1 MVDMPRLVVA
11 PIEMI
16 KPHEDFDPFR
26 VERLT
31 NRIEADGTQL
41 NPMVC
46 TMAPDGSLVLLDG
59 ATRREAF
66 NRLGLPHAIVQVV
79 VPATVSLGTW
89 HHVLQNGDVV
99 AFRQALADNS
109 GISLEADSG
118 TPRINVSGNGWQTVQ
133 PVGRSAN
140 AALNA
145 LVDCYHGQLTVTR
158 VTDPGVEAVTRTHG
172 EWVAIV
178 EFPSLTIDDVMVAA
192 TAADFVPAGITR
204 FVVPERALR
213 LNIPLEF
220 LREDD
225 KTSSKQDRLD
235 EILAKRARE
244 GRVRRYDEPVIIL
257 DD

>member
-1 MVDMPRLVVA
+1 MEQMPKLVVA
-11 PIEMI
+11 PVEMI

-31 NRIEADGTQL
+31 YRIDADGTQL

-46 TMAPDGSLVLLDG
+46 TPASDGSYVLLDG

-66 NRLGLPHAIVQVV
+66 LRLGLPHAVVQLVD
-79 VPATVSLGTW
+79 PTDISLGTW
-89 HHVLQNGDVV
+89 HHVLHNGDAA
-99 AFRQALADNS
+99 AFQEKLDATR
-109 GISLEADSG
+109 GIRLIEDAG
-118 TPRINVSGNGWQTVQ
+118 TPRINVSGHGWRTVV
-133 PVGRSAN
+133 PIDMSDN
-140 AALNA
+140 AALNT

-158 VTDPGVEAVTRTHG
+158 VTDPSENSVTRTHG

-192 TAADFVPAGITR
+192 TDADFVPAGVTR
-204 FVVPERALR
+204 FMVPERALR
-213 LNIPLEF
+213 LNIPLDF
-220 LREDD
+220 LRETLD
-225 KTSSKQDRLD
+225 TGIKQERLD
-235 EILAKRARE
+235 GILAKRARE

>member
-1 MVDMPRLVVA
+1 MDDMPKLVVA
-11 PIEMI
+11 SVEMI

-31 NRIEADGTQL
+31 NRIEAERTQL

-46 TMAPDGSLVLLDG
+46 TMAPDGSFVLLDG

-66 NRLGLPHAIVQVV
+66 KRLGLPHAIVQLVE
-79 VPATVSLGTW
+79 PETVSLATW
-89 HHVLQNGDVV
+89 HHVLQNGD
-99 AFRQALADNS
+99 ARSLQKALDENE
-109 GISLEADSG
+109 GISLNPDTG
-118 TPRINVSGNGWQTVQ
+118 TPRINVSGNGWRTVQ
-133 PVGRSAN
+133 PVGMSSN

-145 LVDCYHGQLTVTR
+145 LVNCYHGRLTVTR
-158 VTDPGVEAVTRTHG
+158 VTDASAPAVTRNQG
-172 EWVAIV
+172 EWIAIV
-178 EFPSLTIDDVMVAA
+178 EFPSLTIDDVMIAA
-192 TAADFVPAGITR
+192 TRKDFVPAGITR

-220 LREDD
+220 LKEADTTD
-225 KTSSKQDRLD
+225 SKQRRLD

-244 GRVRRYDEPVIIL
+244 GRVRRYAEPVIIL